1 MAYKGRVR
9 PTIALTA
16 DDIAA
21 DAVGTSEIATDA
33 VTADEIAAGVI
44 AGVEIASTFD
54 ISSKTV
60 TLPAAAVTAPVTA
73 FDDNDFKEDIALL

>member
-16 DDIAA
+16 ADIAV
-21 DAVGTSEIATDA
+21 DAVGSSEIATDA

-54 ISSKTV
+54 ITSKTEWICRG
-60 TLPAAAVTAPVTA
+60 
-73 FDDNDFKEDIALL
+73 KEATPIQPSLHG